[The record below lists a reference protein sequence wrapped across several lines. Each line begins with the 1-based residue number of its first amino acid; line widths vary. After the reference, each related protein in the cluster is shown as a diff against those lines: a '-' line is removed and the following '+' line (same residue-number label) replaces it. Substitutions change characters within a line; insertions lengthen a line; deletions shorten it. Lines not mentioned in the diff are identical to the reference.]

1 MQFSFGCAWGGRY
14 VPISIPQTFLY
25 LDVPF
30 ECFLLPV
37 RYASWVKKN
46 SELKGV
52 MRDVLD
58 DRESELRSH
67 PEFHEVHEDDLGALA
82 RFREALGIGPSI
94 FEAPQQTTREDAS
107 HDADDQSAG
116 NTTTGSQLVTPKSA
130 KSGGSRGR
138 RMSTASSQRSR
149 LSAQSSLSPLMEE
162 KSASSGEGSEDEE
175 EEESPPK
182 RRKVSSGGGRRLEHS
197 LGSNTTTSAA
207 MGGGGV
213 HERIE
218 EEGEGSGASE
228 SE

>member
-1 MQFSFGCAWGGRY
+1 M
-14 VPISIPQTFLY
+14 FLWN
-25 LDVPF
+25 V
-30 ECFLLPV
+30 FLQPA
-37 RYASWVKKN
+37 RYANWVKKN

-52 MRDVLD
+52 MRDVLG

-94 FEAPQQTTREDAS
+94 FEAPKTREDAS
-107 HDADDQSAG
+107 SYADDQSAG
-116 NTTTGSQLVTPKSA
+116 NTTAASQLVTPKSA

-162 KSASSGEGSEDEE
+162 KSASSGEGSEEDDE

-197 LGSNTTTSAA
+197 LGSNTTKTSA
-207 MGGGGV
+207 MGGV